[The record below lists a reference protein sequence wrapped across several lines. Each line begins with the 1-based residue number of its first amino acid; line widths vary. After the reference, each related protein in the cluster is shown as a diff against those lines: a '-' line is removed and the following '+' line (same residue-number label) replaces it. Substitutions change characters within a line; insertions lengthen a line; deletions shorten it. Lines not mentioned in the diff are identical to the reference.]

1 MITLTDKDLANA
13 IGKEVGPEGSIYWKC
28 DDLPYV
34 KVALTAVKLTS
45 TDDVFMIDGV
55 MPYWLYVSI
64 LGAIAPRKLL
74 FNSPNYGAIAIP
86 TNRPQSTASGLQFK
100 CYEDERFTLLQFTTP
115 RTLPI
120 EQLSTIIP
128 PKINRDKGVVISSS
142 APFWIIATVA
152 MAYLDQVPWIACT
165 QKTGGAIIAIS
176 NDRRIATGTEIDK
189 KTIGTICEKAFAAAI
204 PRRGEVWLFDNGY
217 GEHPALIISPNDRN
231 KSTSDVLIV
240 PFTSSKAHAHRH
252 LAADPSMT
260 GLSSTSF
267 AQYSNITKLS
277 KDQLIDG
284 PIGEV
289 KEELLVE
296 IIRHVRKAIGDTP

>member
-1 MITLTDKDLANA
+1 
-13 IGKEVGPEGSIYWKC
+13 
-28 DDLPYV
+28 
-34 KVALTAVKLTS
+34 
-45 TDDVFMIDGV
+45 
-55 MPYWLYVSI
+55 
-64 LGAIAPRKLL
+64 
-74 FNSPNYGAIAIP
+74 
-86 TNRPQSTASGLQFK
+86 
-100 CYEDERFTLLQFTTP
+100 
-115 RTLPI
+115 
-120 EQLSTIIP
+120 
-128 PKINRDKGVVISSS
+128 
-142 APFWIIATVA
+142 

-176 NDRRIATGTEIDK
+176 NDKRIATGTEIDK

-204 PRRGEVWLFDNGY
+204 PRRGEVWLFENGY

-240 PFTSSKAHAHRH
+240 PFTSSKTHAHRH

-260 GLSSTSF
+260 GLSSASF
-267 AQYSNITKLS
+267 AQYSNITKLD

-289 KEELLVE
+289 KEELLSE